1 LWGVPTETGLEY
13 ADAVKEVMQN
23 EKYRR

>member
-13 ADAVKEVMQN
+13 AGAIEEVMRN